1 MAIPLAVVVNV
12 GDSLETALNAVFN
25 FLPQLLAAL
34 LILLVGWIIARILRS
49 LIAKLLGKLEF
60 DRRLGSTKAGGVAE
74 RFSPGGSVTRLIGG
88 FIYWVTMIGV
98 FSLALT
104 ALEIQEVT
112 DIVGAFYEYL
122 PNVIAAL
129 LILILAALGG
139 QWVGA
144 FIRTALGDEGTGRL
158 LSQIVPIL
166 ILVLA
171 SFMILVQLKIAP
183 SIVIITYSALVGAVA
198 LAAAIAFGLG
208 ARDVAA
214 KISDEMYNKR
224 NGSGGGSA

>member
-1 MAIPLAVVVNV
+1 MGLEARDLFLVSPEL
-12 GDSLETALNAVFN
+12 SLVF
-25 FLPQLLAAL
+25 LAAL
-34 LILLVGWIIARILRS
+34 VILR
-49 LIAKLLGKLEF
+49 
-60 DRRLGSTKAGGVAE
+60 
-74 RFSPGGSVTRLIGG
+74 
-88 FIYWVTMIGV
+88 
-98 FSLALT
+98 
-104 ALEIQEVT
+104 
-112 DIVGAFYEYL
+112 
-122 PNVIAAL
+122 
-129 LILILAALGG
+129 LAALGG